1 MGTNK
6 INKGSVKTPIKTNI
20 MKNNLKYI
28 VWVDSIPNYFDN
40 LLDAQIEQIHWINK
54 GYDNILI
61 ENSINGKII

>member
-1 MGTNK
+1 
-6 INKGSVKTPIKTNI
+6 

-40 LLDAQIEQIHWINK
+40 LLDAQIEQIYWINK